1 MKRKQFVVCG
11 LGKFGTSIAVSL
23 TNAGYDVLAIDED
36 EDRVQELANI
46 ATHTIRAD
54 TTDVEAMRAL
64 GVKEF
69 DIGIVAIGNDIQSS
83 IMTTL
88 ILKEVGIN
96 YVMAKATSDI
106 HKRVLQKIGADKI
119 IQPELDMG
127 KRVAAALISGGIIEH
142 IQLSNDYSIVEIP
155 VLDEWINNSIID
167 TNLRN
172 RYGINVIAIE
182 GSGRLDISPRPDYI
196 FKKDD
201 TLVVVGAN
209 ERIKALNKKNGR

>member
-1 MKRKQFVVCG
+1 
-11 LGKFGTSIAVSL
+11 
-23 TNAGYDVLAIDED
+23 
-36 EDRVQELANI
+36 
-46 ATHTIRAD
+46 
-54 TTDVEAMRAL
+54 
-64 GVKEF
+64 
-69 DIGIVAIGNDIQSS
+69 
-83 IMTTL
+83 MTTL